1 MSLEQ
6 FLEGQAAEGS
16 FEGDGN
22 FTLDLSKAADK
33 LAAFALPSHSH
44 YLLKLVQVAHHLG
57 AESLEVCIEPFR
69 TVLRF
74 HATKGGAITD
84 SEAVYHAFCDPLEI
98 KDMVMKDLVSGLL
111 GTITEQNLE
120 TLWSYSHGHSGRRVF
135 INRQR
140 RFSIEDFVLSRPR
153 DPDLPPYSYTLSVLH
168 PRSWKFWLG
177 ARRRAEAQRVVEENC
192 RHSGVRISIDRRET
206 EINTTS
212 ELNAHLKRSQRDQY
226 SGYLLIKPLAA
237 LNVLYQLAPENSQ
250 RLSVLRPSLS
260 AYVVRGEIYN
270 VWAQGTRIYNTLEPD
285 GESSAA
291 WVLQFHTPDGSIS
304 MRHVPK
310 RVECRAVLLVNRD
323 NRGSESPLRLKVV
336 RSGVQVLDKV
346 MDKDDTRFR
355 ALKGCVLLF
364 CGHELETDLTGLQ
377 VVENDAFTAKV
388 LEHAR
393 LLPEALDYAKQA
405 EKLLTRPGGKRK

>member
-16 FEGDGN
+16 FEGDGT

-74 HATKGGAITD
+74 HAPQGGAITD
-84 SEAVYHAFCDPLEI
+84 SEAVYQAFCDPLEI
-98 KDMVMKDLVSGLL
+98 REPVMKDLVSGLL

-120 TLWSYSHGHSGRRVF
+120 TLWSSSHGQSGRRVF

-192 RHSGVRISIDRRET
+192 RHSGVRISIDRREA
-206 EINTTS
+206 EVNTTS
-212 ELNAHLKRSQRDQY
+212 ELNEHLKQSRRDEFR
-226 SGYLLIKPLAA
+226 GYLVIERLAA
-237 LNVLYQLAPENSQ
+237 LNVLYELAPENGQ

-260 AYVVRGEIYN
+260 AYVVRGEFYN
-270 VWAQGTRIYNTLEPD
+270 VWAQGTRVYNSLEPD

-291 WVLQFHTPDGSIS
+291 WILQFQSPEGSIS

-310 RVECRAVLLVNRD
+310 RVECRSVLLINRH
-323 NRGSESPLRLKVV
+323 NRGQDAPLRVKVV
-336 RSGVQVLDKV
+336 RSGIQVLDKV
-346 MDKDDTRFR
+346 MDKDDKRFIG
-355 ALKGCVLLF
+355 LKGCVLLF

-377 VVENDAFTAKV
+377 VVENDAFVEKV

-393 LLPEALDYAKQA
+393 LLPEALDFAKQA